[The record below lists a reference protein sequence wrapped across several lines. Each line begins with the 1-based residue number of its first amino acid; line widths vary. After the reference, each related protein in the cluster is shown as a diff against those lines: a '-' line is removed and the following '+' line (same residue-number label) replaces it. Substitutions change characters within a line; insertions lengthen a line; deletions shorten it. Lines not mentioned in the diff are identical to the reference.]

1 MFWIIP
7 FAVLAAMLA
16 GVLLGAPTLRLRGDY
31 LAIVTLG
38 FGEIIEIVA
47 TNLGGFTG
55 GAQGALGIPHF
66 RFNLLGLHYFWGIDQ
81 LPYYYLLLGFVV
93 LSMLAFW
100 SLENSRVGRAWS
112 AIREDEVAAEASGI
126 NVLKYKVMAF
136 AIGASTAGF
145 AGLLTASQISYIN
158 PGDFTVQVSI
168 LILVLVIFGGM
179 GSIWGALIGAAV
191 IEWFPWFLE
200 VHPLFGYQPQDLY
213 MYLGALLV
221 VMMIFRPEGI
231 IPVPAP
237 QARDRAGRARSR
249 DGGRHE
255 RAGRA
260 GRMST
265 TSVSTVTAATAEGDV
280 IVEVGNVTLS
290 FGGVTSLS
298 DVSLNQR
305 RGEILSVIGP
315 NGAGKTSLFN
325 CLTGVYKPQ
334 HGWIV
339 FHRCRR
345 PQDDGRGAQAAP
357 GEPRR
362 DRPHLPD
369 EPAVQ
374 RLDHVRKRENRG
386 RVTPTHRSCRCHAP
400 LTPALGARSA
410 RATAG
415 YWSCS
420 TSSASASAPTTW
432 PAALP
437 YGDRRRLE
445 IARALGTRPQ
455 LLLLDEPAAGTNPS
469 EKIELAGV
477 IRRVNTELGISVLLI
492 EHDMGLVMSIAERVI
507 VLSFGKI
514 IAAGSPA
521 QVQRDPAVIEAYLG
535 DLSPPQAG
543 GSRRAR
549 APVGAGNPNGGTA
562 VLPGGEET

>member
-1 MFWIIP
+1 MAAQARYGGRIRQVSDSITSAPRRLLPDPRARYGFYVAALVLAIVIPMHISGYWQGVLVQQIGIYVLLALGLNVVVGFAGLLDLGYVAFYAIGAYTAAYWSGALPVHPPITLNMFWIIP

-16 GVLLGAPTLRLRGDY
+16 GVVLGTPTLRLRGDY

-66 RFNLLGLHYFWGIDQ
+66 RFNLLGLHYIWGIAD

-93 LSMLAFW
+93 LSMIAFW
-100 SLENSRVGRAWS
+100 SLDNSRVGRTWS

-126 NVLKYKVMAF
+126 NILKYKVMAF

-179 GSIWGALIGAAV
+179 GSIWGALVGAAV
-191 IEWFPWFLE
+191 IEWFQWFLQ

-213 MYLGALLV
+213 MYLGSSTGGNDD
-221 VMMIFRPEGI
+221 I
-231 IPVPAP
+231 
-237 QARDRAGRARSR
+237 QARRHNSLPASQARNRAGRARGR
-249 DGGRHE
+249 DGGCHE
-255 RAGRA
+255 RPGRA
-260 GRMST
+260 GRVSIAGGA
-265 TSVSTVTAATAEGDV
+265 SVEGDV

-334 HGWIV
+334 QGWIV
-339 FHRCRR
+339 FHGAGGHKTMVV
-345 PQDDGRGAQAAP
+345 GRKPHQVNHAGIARTFQTSRLFNALTTFENVKIGVESRQHTGPIGAML
-357 GEPRR
+357 
-362 DRPHLPD
+362 HLPR
-369 EPAVQ
+369 A
-374 RLDHVRKRENRG
+374 RARGTRERQQ
-386 RVTPTHRSCRCHAP
+386 S
-400 LTPALGARSA
+400 ARSA
-410 RATAG
+410 RLRRPAP
-415 YWSCS
+415 
-420 TSSASASAPTTW
+420 AS
-432 PAALP
+432 
-437 YGDRRRLE
+437 
-445 IARALGTRPQ
+445 Q
-455 LLLLDEPAAGTNPS
+455 
-469 EKIELAGV
+469 
-477 IRRVNTELGISVLLI
+477 
-492 EHDMGLVMSIAERVI
+492 
-507 VLSFGKI
+507 
-514 IAAGSPA
+514 
-521 QVQRDPAVIEAYLG
+521 
-535 DLSPPQAG
+535 
-543 GSRRAR
+543 
-549 APVGAGNPNGGTA
+549 
-562 VLPGGEET
+562 

>member
-1 MFWIIP
+1 MTTQEGRPTSGGVAPGTAPSKEPPSPPERRAWWQRLIANRDARRAFACLVGFLVLAVMLGPQGSSTAPLSGVTGSLFTPRVLIFVGLGVVTAAIVIAQARFGARIRQVSDSITAAPRRLLPDRRTRYGLYAGALVLAVVVPMHISGYWQGVLVQQIGIYVLLALGLNVVVGFAGLLDLGYVAFYAIGAYTAAYWSGALPVHPPITLSMFWIIP

-66 RFNLLGLHYFWGIDQ
+66 RFNLLGLHYFWGIAQ

-100 SLENSRVGRAWS
+100 SLDNSRVGRAWS

-191 IEWFPWFLE
+191 IEWFQWFLE

-231 IPVPAP
+231 IP
-237 QARDRAGRARSR
+237 SR
-249 DGGRHE
+249 R
-255 RAGRA
+255 
-260 GRMST
+260 
-265 TSVSTVTAATAEGDV
+265 
-280 IVEVGNVTLS
+280 
-290 FGGVTSLS
+290 
-298 DVSLNQR
+298 
-305 RGEILSVIGP
+305 
-315 NGAGKTSLFN
+315 
-325 CLTGVYKPQ
+325 
-334 HGWIV
+334 
-339 FHRCRR
+339 
-345 PQDDGRGAQAAP
+345 
-357 GEPRR
+357 
-362 DRPHLPD
+362 
-369 EPAVQ
+369 
-374 RLDHVRKRENRG
+374 RKREIG
-386 RVTPTHRSCRCHAP
+386 LAEHGV
-400 LTPALGARSA
+400 G
-410 RATAG
+410 TAD
-415 YWSCS
+415 
-420 TSSASASAPTTW
+420 AM
-432 PAALP
+432 
-437 YGDRRRLE
+437 
-445 IARALGTRPQ
+445 
-455 LLLLDEPAAGTNPS
+455 S
-469 EKIELAGV
+469 E
-477 IRRVNTELGISVLLI
+477 
-492 EHDMGLVMSIAERVI
+492 
-507 VLSFGKI
+507 
-514 IAAGSPA
+514 
-521 QVQRDPAVIEAYLG
+521 
-535 DLSPPQAG
+535 
-543 GSRRAR
+543 
-549 APVGAGNPNGGTA
+549 PVGQA
-562 VLPGGEET
+562 V

>member
-1 MFWIIP
+1 MTTQEGRPTSGGVAPGTAPSKEPPSPPERRSWWQRLIANRDARRAFACLVGFLVLAVMLGPQGSSTAPLSGVTGSLFTPRVLIFVGLGVVTAAIVMAQARFGARIRQVSDSITAAPRRLLPDRRTRYGLYAGALVLAVVVPMHISGYWQGVLVQQIGIYVLLALGLNVVVGFAGLLDLGYVAFYAIGAYTAAYWSGALPVHPPITLNMFWIIP

-66 RFNLLGLHYFWGIDQ
+66 RFNLLGLHYFWGIAQ

-100 SLENSRVGRAWS
+100 SLDNSRVGRAWS

-191 IEWFPWFLE
+191 IEWFQWFLE

-231 IPVPAP
+231 IP
-237 QARDRAGRARSR
+237 SR
-249 DGGRHE
+249 R
-255 RAGRA
+255 
-260 GRMST
+260 
-265 TSVSTVTAATAEGDV
+265 
-280 IVEVGNVTLS
+280 
-290 FGGVTSLS
+290 
-298 DVSLNQR
+298 
-305 RGEILSVIGP
+305 
-315 NGAGKTSLFN
+315 
-325 CLTGVYKPQ
+325 
-334 HGWIV
+334 
-339 FHRCRR
+339 
-345 PQDDGRGAQAAP
+345 
-357 GEPRR
+357 
-362 DRPHLPD
+362 
-369 EPAVQ
+369 
-374 RLDHVRKRENRG
+374 RKREIG
-386 RVTPTHRSCRCHAP
+386 LAEHGV
-400 LTPALGARSA
+400 G
-410 RATAG
+410 TAD
-415 YWSCS
+415 
-420 TSSASASAPTTW
+420 AM
-432 PAALP
+432 
-437 YGDRRRLE
+437 
-445 IARALGTRPQ
+445 
-455 LLLLDEPAAGTNPS
+455 S
-469 EKIELAGV
+469 E
-477 IRRVNTELGISVLLI
+477 
-492 EHDMGLVMSIAERVI
+492 
-507 VLSFGKI
+507 
-514 IAAGSPA
+514 
-521 QVQRDPAVIEAYLG
+521 
-535 DLSPPQAG
+535 
-543 GSRRAR
+543 
-549 APVGAGNPNGGTA
+549 PVGQA
-562 VLPGGEET
+562 V